1 MCDAKAETAPCRDVF
16 IIDQIA
22 ICIEQLLEEDE
33 DES

>member
-1 MCDAKAETAPCRDVF
+1 MCDTTTENAPCRDVF

-33 DES
+33 D